1 MGRLWRRRC
10 RLWALPVAIA
20 AVLHGTAWTVPG
32 RGGRAGSGSLC
43 GARADRGTGSSTLRA
58 LEDETGQTGQTGQTP
73 PTKPKE
79 VQSTSC
85 VSSRGKKIEERLR
98 SRGME
103 TDETGTYLI
112 SSRAPVLVAAS
123 KDLSPTPVAEL
134 LTGDVIEVQQC
145 EVLEEAQRVR
155 GRIENPTGWISL
167 RNPVSGFRWACL
179 KQPQD
184 EIDASLRSLEDI
196 AVKEDTAEAAEANA
210 DLPYL
215 RALFGQSTAGLPLL
229 RSFQSSRSWAIFGR
243 GLERWNAVAGAAPQH
258 PSPARWRCWRC
269 WSLEVIWR
277 WL

>member
-1 MGRLWRRRC
+1 M
-10 RLWALPVAIA
+10 AIA
-20 AVLHGTAWTVPG
+20 AAVLRGTAWSVPG
-32 RGGRAGSGSLC
+32 RGGPGGGGHGRVGSLC
-43 GARADRGTGSSTLRA
+43 GAGRAGRADRADRADRAESTRSSLRA
-58 LEDETGQTGQTGQTP
+58 SDREETATP
-73 PTKPKE
+73 QPTKATEATE
-79 VQSTSC
+79 VPLPSLTC
-85 VSSRGKKIEERLR
+85 VSSRGKEIEERLR
-98 SRGME
+98 SRME

-155 GRIENPTGWISL
+155 GRIEKPAGWISL
-167 RNPVSGFRWACL
+167 RNPISGFRWACL

-184 EIDASLRSLEDI
+184 EIDTSLRNLEDI

-210 DLPYL
+210 DLLYL

-243 GLERWNAVAGAAPQH
+243 GLERWNAVAGGDMK
-258 PSPARWRCWRC
+258 
-269 WSLEVIWR
+269 
-277 WL
+277 